1 MAAERDKST
10 NAVMAQNAEEADHA
24 TGIAA
29 VRVLRSQ
36 MPFAY
41 QTSAVE
47 IATAALE
54 KCGAGQGG
62 ALDLK
67 QVAGAIKQEYD
78 KRYPGTGKATD
89 GVYHCVVGDHFAC
102 GPRNAFSVNAV
113 SMV

>member
-1 MAAERDKST
+1 
-10 NAVMAQNAEEADHA
+10 MAQNEEAAGDA
-24 TGIAA
+24 TDIAA
-29 VRVLRSQ
+29 VRVFKSQ

-54 KCGAGQGG
+54 KCAAGQSG

-102 GPRNAFSVNAV
+102 GSRNALPVNV
-113 SMV
+113 VRSMV